1 MTSTQVIRDIFQ
13 NGLDANFL
21 QQLRNMYQRNVAGG
35 AFAELEGEY
44 TTGITALKSTPSSDV
59 AKKLNKYEHICSELW
74 EYSSRYGFIAGLFC
88 GFKQYFTDDQDA
100 DGGFL
105 RTVWNEI
112 AVTPQMMQHI
122 NYYTN
127 IEQQN
132 MLAREIEAAIDAA
145 AYYHFVSVQCAWD
158 QRSYSASIDGFYL
171 GYRSAIAI
179 LGVVNPQ
186 SISSLKMESK
196 LLSMEHQLGFIKS
209 YDEIEWETA
218 GDLLL

>member
-35 AFAELEGEY
+35 AFAELEEEY

>member
-35 AFAELEGEY
+35 AFAELEEEY

-179 LGVVNPQ
+179 LSVVNPQ